1 VLASILWLK
10 VAFGW
15 GESFGGIFILMAVV
29 ILAVKP
35 KENKVKAQIE
45 SPSA

>member
-1 VLASILWLK
+1 